1 MRLKSD
7 YLLGEQFRTL
17 NTIPKV
23 SNHDE
28 VTGIA
33 RHNLLLGQ
41 AASGNGKKKVN
52 TGLRQKLDLR
62 TSQIQKIQ
70 IHSILVL
77 KENLTF

>member
-1 MRLKSD
+1 MWTV
-7 YLLGEQFRTL
+7 Q

-41 AASGNGKKKVN
+41 AASGNGKKKIN
-52 TGLRQKLDLR
+52 NRAKTKTQF
-62 TSQIQKIQ
+62 
-70 IHSILVL
+70 
-77 KENLTF
+77 EN